1 MAWRTPTD
9 AEIAA
14 LIGARI
20 DIERT
25 GIGIVVGVID
35 DDGRREVVA

>member
-14 LIGARI
+14 LIDARS
-20 DIERT
+20 ERE
-25 GIGIVVGVID
+25 GVGIVVGVID
-35 DDGRREVVA
+35 AAGRREAVA

>member
-14 LIGARI
+14 LIGTRI
-20 DIERT
+20 DVV
-25 GIGIVVGVID
+25 GIVVDVID
-35 DDGRREVVA
+35 AAGRREVVA

>member
-1 MAWRTPTD
+1 MAWLIQTD

-20 DIERT
+20 DVICFD
-25 GIGIVVGVID
+25 VHVID
-35 DDGRREVVA
+35 AAGRREAVA

>member
-14 LIGARI
+14 LSGTRI
-20 DIERT
+20 DV
-25 GIGIVVGVID
+25 IGIVVDVID
-35 DDGRREVVA
+35 ADGRCEAVA